1 MRKILGG
8 RVMKKST
15 IVSPAV
21 LCLLLMISGIIMG
34 VLGLKVLSPDEK
46 AELVSYLEVFMRG
59 LANPGFEP
67 GVIFRLSLVQNIKT
81 CALIWAFGLAVIGA
95 PLVCLM
101 LLIRGFAVGFS
112 SAFVFRELSSGGFMV
127 FAAGM
132 LPHNLLALPALVLLS
147 SLSVSFSLTLFKE
160 RPWVHGG
167 LMKLSTEYTWRFAII
182 SILLGLS
189 SLVEAYLSPF
199 LLGKASGYF

>member
-1 MRKILGG
+1 
-8 RVMKKST
+8 
-15 IVSPAV
+15 
-21 LCLLLMISGIIMG
+21 
-34 VLGLKVLSPDEK
+34 
-46 AELVSYLEVFMRG
+46 
-59 LANPGFEP
+59 
-67 GVIFRLSLVQNIKT
+67 
-81 CALIWAFGLAVIGA
+81 
-95 PLVCLM
+95 
-101 LLIRGFAVGFS
+101 
-112 SAFVFRELSSGGFMV
+112 
-127 FAAGM
+127 
-132 LPHNLLALPALVLLS
+132 LALPALVLLS